1 MPYKQPKRTPLHNHG
16 ASEPITA
23 AILAGL
29 KVVGTKV
36 AGKVAAKA
44 AAKAA
49 TKKAASKAAAKLAT
63 KTATK
68 AAAKGTAKKTAT
80 KLGSKATKLGKK
92 AGKLSEKA
100 TKLGEKSTKLTDKF
114 SGNDVFQKSF
124 EKSTSNIAEKTA
136 NRAQFKG
143 NIAGQYS
150 KAVGKA
156 TGKGGF
162 LEGTGT
168 GKILSGNT
176 KALTQADKVDLGK
189 KAFSGGQQVAG
200 KFQEKQS
207 SKPVADASSFTS
219 SADTKTVTNSQGQ
232 QEVEVTGYSNPQGPS
247 AYFNPKTGPSMR
259 HGLKYDNVGPSMTK
273 PVKSTSKTTSG
284 EIKTNPAILESLN
297 PKNIKTKQKAGGSM
311 KDPLSPRNLKKP
323 SQKSKIQK
331 VGDYARDIDATVNIG
346 GFRFN
351 VGQMVDLGLRA
362 GGAINSKVKS
372 RKILKEQDKAYEN
385 KKQSA
390 ARAKEQK
397 QMANV
402 AKDIKIEN
410 LKG

>member
-1 MPYKQPKRTPLHNHG
+1 MPYKQPNKTPLHNHG

-29 KVVGTKV
+29 KVAGTKV
-36 AGKVAAKA
+36 AGKIAAKSMAKA

-49 TKKAASKAAAKLAT
+49 AKKAAGKAAGKVAA

-68 AAAKGTAKKTAT
+68 AAAKKAATKTAT
-80 KLGSKATKLGKK
+80 KTAAKK
-92 AGKLSEKA
+92 TVKSSAKQLSSQIK
-100 TKLGEKSTKLTDKF
+100 
-114 SGNDVFQKSF
+114 
-124 EKSTSNIAEKTA
+124 
-136 NRAQFKG
+136 
-143 NIAGQYS
+143 GQYS
-150 KAVGKA
+150 KVVGKA

-162 LEGTGT
+162 LESTST

-176 KALTQADKVDLGK
+176 KALTQADKVDLGR
-189 KAFSGGQQVAG
+189 KAFSGGQQVAS
-200 KFQEKQS
+200 KIQEKQS

-219 SADTKTVTNSQGQ
+219 SADTKTVTNPQGQ
-232 QEVEVTGYSNPQGPS
+232 QEIEVTGYSNPQGPS

-259 HGLKYDNVGPSMTK
+259 CGLKYDNAGPSMSSPNK
-273 PVKSTSKTTSG
+273 GVSQTSSG
-284 EIKTNPAILESLN
+284 EIKTNPKILDSLN
-297 PKNIKTKQKAGGSM
+297 SKNIKTKQKAGPSM
-311 KDPLSPRNLKKP
+311 KDALASSNIKQS
-323 SQKSKIQK
+323 SQKNKLQQ
-331 VGDYARDIDATVNIG
+331 VGDYARGINANVNIG

-362 GGAINSKVKS
+362 GSAINKKVKT

-390 ARAKEQK
+390 ARAKENK